1 MKSLGIRILNLIF
14 VLIAIVVFSGCQGK
28 EQSLATVGTTN
39 APSTVTPKGQIQGVV
54 RETCTLNAIQGAKV
68 SISYNGVVQ
77 TVTTDA
83 NGQYIFTDVPATT
96 SASTAGGVIP
106 AAGANTYQ
114 VTISLVDKNKELIA
128 ASATATKYPDYIY
141 ATQSVV
147 FTDLNDGE
155 NVAQVATGG
164 QATTE
169 SGSGA
174 DTPVDRL
181 SQSQVIAVGKLDGT
195 IKGTIIDEG
204 KNAVEGATVTL
215 TYVAGS
221 QSIPSSL
228 SATTDS
234 TGAFSFTNMPTGG
247 GNTFNVNVEKSG
259 YKRDSA
265 TWAGIAPL
273 CNTVVNNLGNLQLV
287 KLAPAA
293 DAVKPWIISA
303 DYANNSDIPVA
314 TTSLKFVF
322 NESLSTAFADI
333 NGVSLVSTGL
343 KFKTGQVSTTVSLT
357 TTTLSNDTVVV
368 TPTAISGGYK
378 YTIDLTSIKDKAG
391 NAYNGT
397 RTDAA
402 LDGYT
407 AAGIYS
413 FSVNAGAT
421 KLTAIADFSQVD
433 QNPAKDEESRD
444 IQYGNT
450 NLPKG
455 NAAGTAATAQ
465 SDYNGTL
472 IDLKWSAVT
481 DAKSYNVYAS
491 WCDGPYQLVYKGARS
506 GCPLCTFTTTTVGNI
521 DANDVLV
528 LGAAGNL
535 MIEDVRD
542 NTGTGDSKV
551 DAASTGTMDDLAGRL
566 KFVVVSVNADGVE
579 SDVSNVVAVK
589 DNVKPIVV
597 SMVVTTAQAGV
608 NTNGTND
615 GSGTITITYS
625 EPMNYK
631 LVNTAS
637 NYTWTNGNTTAGDS
651 TTATSTE
658 SPTITVSKVADGVD
672 LNGDGDM
679 VDAGE
684 NTTWENATIT
694 LKLSNILNM
703 DSGDTL
709 TSVSTDLDGNVT
721 YAPDV
726 STARQAG
733 KDSLTDTVLPR
744 IVSITTTGYTAT
756 AGTTN
761 TDLSGAGITNNTCDT
776 VAGTPDAGTLF
787 DSVTVTFSE
796 EMTSTAAAY
805 GASTTYKTGGITV
818 GGVAATCHAAS
829 TTASTV
835 TYYYLTDIAQYAGLA
850 DGGTSA
856 AIAPAAI
863 TDKAGSALN
872 TSYDTFTLKR
882 SGTTLSGVAEN

>member
-1 MKSLGIRILNLIF
+1 MKDLGIRILNSVF

-68 SISYNGVVQ
+68 SISYNGAVN

-114 VTISLVDKNKELIA
+114 VTISLVDKNKEIVA

-164 QATTE
+164 QSTTE

-195 IKGTIIDEG
+195 IKGTVLDEG
-204 KNAVEGATVTL
+204 KNPVEGATVTL

-314 TTSLKFVF
+314 TTSLKFIF

-357 TTTLSNDTVVV
+357 TTTVSNDTVVV
-368 TPTAISGGYK
+368 TPTTINSGYK
-378 YTIDLTSIKDKAG
+378 YTIDLTSIKDKSG

-397 RTDAA
+397 RSDAA

-413 FSVNAGAT
+413 FSVNAGVT

-465 SDYNGTL
+465 SDYNGTF

-481 DAKSYNVYAS
+481 GAKSYNVYAS
-491 WCDGPYQLVYKGARS
+491 WCDGPYQLVYNGARS

-566 KFVVVSVNADGVE
+566 KFVVVSVNADGME

-597 SMVVTTAQAGV
+597 SMVVTAAQNGV
-608 NTNGTND
+608 NANGTND

-625 EPMNYK
+625 EPINYTS
-631 LVNTAS
+631 VNTAS
-637 NYTWTNGNTTAGDS
+637 NYTWTNGNTPGTS
-651 TTATSTE
+651 TATSTE
-658 SPTITVSKVADGVD
+658 TPTITVSNVSDGVD

-684 NTTWENATIT
+684 NTTWENATVT
-694 LKLSNILNM
+694 LKLSTILNI
-703 DSGDTL
+703 DSGDTI
-709 TSVSTDLDGNVT
+709 TSVATDLDGNIT
-721 YAPDV
+721 YAPDL

-733 KDSLTDTVLPR
+733 KDYLTDTVLPR
-744 IVSITTTGYTAT
+744 ITGVSTSGTTGDLGTAP
-756 AGTTN
+756 AGTTA
-761 TDLSGAGITNNTCDT
+761 DCDGN
-776 VAGTPDAGTLF
+776 GTAEAVNDYVVI
-787 DSVTVTFSE
+787 SFSE
-796 EMTSTAAAY
+796 EMISG
-805 GASTTYKTGGITV
+805 GAIVIGSYQAGGITI
-818 GGVAATCHAAS
+818 ATV
-829 TTASTV
+829 TASCHVVSGTSI
-835 TYYYLTDIAQYAGLA
+835 TYYYTGAADIAQYAGLA

-856 AIAPAAI
+856 AIAPLLL

-872 TSYDTFTLKR
+872 TSYDAFTLTR
-882 SGTTLSGVAEN
+882 SGTTLTLGTIQ

>member
-1 MKSLGIRILNLIF
+1 MKSLGIRILNSIF
-14 VLIAIVVFSGCQGK
+14 VLIAIVAFSGCQGK
-28 EQSLATVGTTN
+28 EQSLATVGTTPS
-39 APSTVTPKGQIQGVV
+39 PSTVTPKGQIQGVV
-54 RETCTLNAIQGAKV
+54 REACTLNAIQGAKV
-68 SISYNGVVQ
+68 SISYNGAVN

-83 NGQYIFTDVPATT
+83 NGQYVFTDVPATQDT
-96 SASTAGGVIP
+96 SAGRGTGAIAGG
-106 AAGANTYQ
+106 GTSNYQ
-114 VTISLVDKNKELIA
+114 VTISLVDKNKELVA

-141 ATQSVV
+141 TTNSVV
-147 FTDLNDGE
+147 FTDLNDGD
-155 NVAQVATGG
+155 NLQINAGG
-164 QATTE
+164 QTAE

-195 IKGTIIDEG
+195 IKGTVLDEG

-287 KLAPAA
+287 KLAPAT

-333 NGVSLVSTGL
+333 NGVTLVSGGL
-343 KFKTGQVSTTVSLT
+343 KFKTGQVGTSVSLT
-357 TTTLSNDTVVV
+357 KTNLDNDTVVV
-368 TPTAISGGYK
+368 TPTSITGGYK

-391 NAYNGT
+391 NTYNGT
-397 RTDAA
+397 RSDAA

-413 FSVNAGAT
+413 FSVNAGVT

-481 DAKSYNVYAS
+481 GAKSYNVYAS

-521 DANDVLV
+521 DANDVLA

-551 DAASTGTMDDLAGRL
+551 DAANTGTTDDLAGRL

-589 DNVKPIVV
+589 DNVKPLITT
-597 SMVVTTAQAGV
+597 MVVTAAQTGV

-625 EPMNYK
+625 EPMNYTS
-631 LVNTAS
+631 VNTAS

-658 SPTITVSKVADGVD
+658 SPTITVSKVADTGGG
-672 LNGDGDM
+672 L
-679 VDAGE
+679 
-684 NTTWENATIT
+684 ENAQVT
-694 LKLSNILNM
+694 LKLSNILNI
-703 DSGDTL
+703 DSGDTI
-709 TSVSTDLDGNVT
+709 TSAATDFDGNIT

-829 TTASTV
+829 STASTV

-856 AIAPAAI
+856 AIAPATL
-863 TDKAGSALN
+863 TDKAANVLN

-882 SGTTLSGVAEN
+882 SGTTLSGVPEN